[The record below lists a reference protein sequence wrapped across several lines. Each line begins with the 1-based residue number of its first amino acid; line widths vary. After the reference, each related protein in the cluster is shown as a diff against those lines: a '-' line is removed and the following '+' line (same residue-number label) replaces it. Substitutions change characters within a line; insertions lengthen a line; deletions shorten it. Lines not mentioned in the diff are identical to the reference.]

1 DGRRGIHGGS
11 QIGPWRN
18 HWTRRAGTSDG
29 VEKKNGGRSF
39 TPPMGTVVK
48 SCQSSTAASAT
59 RSWSARSLARDT
71 VGSTSDSRPL
81 RVLAGHSA
89 SEDARERAYDPAIH
103 LLAKKMDPRVK
114 PGGDE

>member
-1 DGRRGIHGGS
+1 ARGGNKGCS
-11 QIGPWRN
+11 RVGPWRN
-18 HWTRRAGTSDG
+18 HWEMRAGTAEG
-29 VEKKNGGRSF
+29 VEKKNGGSSF

-71 VGSTSDSRPL
+71 VGSTSDSQPL
-81 RVLAGHSA
+81 RVMAGHSA